1 MSVNYFRFRKYFFAT
16 SAAGTVLGV
25 MAVVRSYMSGDP
37 YEGKEEMYGKTVV
50 ITGAN
55 TGIGKETAK
64 DLAKRGARVVLAC
77 KDMKKCMEAKYEIID
92 ETWNKSV
99 ECIKCDLASMESIRE
114 FVDTF
119 KKSHDMLHVLVNNA
133 GTMWHP
139 KGYTKEGFETH
150 FGVNHLGH
158 FYLTNL
164 LLPVLKYSY
173 PSRVVV
179 LTSRDHL
186 KGKINF
192 EDLNSAKNYNEED
205 AYNQSKL
212 ANVLF
217 AQELSDRL
225 KGTGVTANCVDPGYV
240 YTDLM
245 RYSSVYKSPYSPI
258 SFGFKMFL
266 KTPKMGAQPV
276 VFACVCKEIED
287 ITGKY
292 FRNFKIDYQ
301 ADQASKEVLNKAI
314 AVRLWATSEKW
325 TKLNENK

>member
-1 MSVNYFRFRKYFFAT
+1 MASSKNYFRFRKYFYAF
-16 SAAGTVLGV
+16 SAVGTVIGA
-25 MAVVRSYMSGDP
+25 MAVARSYMSGEP
-37 YEGKEEMYGKTVV
+37 YDGKEELYGKTVV

-55 TGIGKETAK
+55 TGIGKATAK
-64 DLAKRGARVVLAC
+64 ELAKRGAKVVLAC

-92 ETWNKSV
+92 ETWNKKV
-99 ECIKCDLASMESIRE
+99 ECIKCDLSSLESINE
-114 FVDTF
+114 FVEQFRKGGCFF
-119 KKSHDMLHVLVNNA
+119 KACKIPSFSQFIKNFHFILDHKLLHVLVNNA

-139 KGYTKEGFETH
+139 KGVTKEGFETH
-150 FGVNHLGH
+150 LGVNHLGH
-158 FYLTNL
+158 FYLTNK
-164 LLPVLKYSY
+164 LLPELKHSY

-192 EDLNSAKNYNEED
+192 EDLNSTKHYNEED

-217 AQELSDRL
+217 VQELSERL

-245 RYSSVYKSPYSPI
+245 RYSSVYKSPYSPV
-258 SFGFKMFL
+258 SFVFKMFL

-276 VFACVCKEIED
+276 VFACVCADLENVS
-287 ITGKY
+287 GKY
-292 FRNFKIDYQ
+292 FR
-301 ADQASKEVLNKAI
+301 
-314 AVRLWATSEKW
+314 
-325 TKLNENK
+325 